1 MRHLSNFSA
10 VFAPQNKQLFGPILK
25 NKLLM
30 KKKKTMITALNQ
42 SREPSV
48 GLYVDKA
55 RSGSSILGLI
65 IRKAVCAN

>member
-30 KKKKTMITALNQ
+30 KKKKTMLTALNQ

-55 RSGSSILGLI
+55 RS
-65 IRKAVCAN
+65 